1 VEGGTLDN
9 LHCGRHVTD
18 IPQCCGPGKE
28 LRELGDMY
36 LRKKG
41 FQFIIPRLRRL
52 IYSEE
57 MHEYSEW
64 RLSLVNDIFFLIGS
78 RTLGH
83 CFSSGLLRRLGTQNE
98 LIWETEANSK
108 GDGGGVVRRIC

>member
-1 VEGGTLDN
+1 MEGGTLDN
-9 LHCGRHVTD
+9 LHCGRRATD

-36 LRKKG
+36 LRKEG
-41 FQFIIPRLRRL
+41 FQFMIPGFRRL
-52 IYSEE
+52 IYCED

-64 RLSLVNDIFFLIGS
+64 RLSLVNGIFLVGS
-78 RTLGH
+78 GTLGH
-83 CFSSGLLRRLGTQNE
+83 CFSSGLLRRLVTQNE